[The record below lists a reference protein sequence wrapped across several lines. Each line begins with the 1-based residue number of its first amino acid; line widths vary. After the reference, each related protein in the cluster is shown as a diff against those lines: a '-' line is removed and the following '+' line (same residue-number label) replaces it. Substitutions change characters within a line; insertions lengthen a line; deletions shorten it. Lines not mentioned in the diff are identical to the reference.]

1 MKKFVGVMGL
11 ASAGLLTGCV
21 NAYENLMTPALLD
34 RASGDNTSV
43 VVEAPIC
50 PDLQARGR
58 DAYAG
63 FVALPEA
70 SEAIEMS
77 VTVGGRASLSDCLDF
92 DGYVSINPDLGFGVF
107 EGAQTISVVAETT
120 VDSVILVRSPTGK
133 LSVSG
138 AQGASNTTE
147 LVIEGRDPGTYLLWV
162 GTQDQDAAFDSEAI
176 VSIKAE

>member
-63 FVALPEA
+63 FVAVPPA
-70 SEAIEMS
+70 PDGIEMS

-107 EGAQTISVVAETT
+107 EGAQTITVVAEST
-120 VDSVILVRSPTGK
+120 VDSIILVRSPTGK
-133 LSVSG
+133 LSVSR
-138 AQGASNTTE
+138 AQGASATPE

-162 GTQDQDAAFDSEAI
+162 GTRDQDSAFDGEAI